1 MIHCHSLHTFDIILA
16 SRYFCR
22 FCVSDLQSLFKK
34 FNLLGCIALQV
45 PEGLGLWVAL
55 WCGDRVMGLTVI
67 HTLDL
72 GM

>member
-1 MIHCHSLHTFDIILA
+1 M
-16 SRYFCR
+16 
-22 FCVSDLQSLFKK
+22 SDLQSLFKM

-45 PEGLGLWVAL
+45 PETLGLWVAL
-55 WCGDRVMGLTVI
+55 WCGDGVMGLTVI